1 MLLKEIAN
9 PNQAIRR
16 LLKDVQFVS
25 NSEENSVI
33 ERRLEKKRIKPT
45 PNNIKRYLLRC
56 YMTPL
61 DELPQPER
69 KIVLR
74 LARPDRYE

>member
-25 NSEENSVI
+25 NSEENSVV

>member
-1 MLLKEIAN
+1 MLLSEIAN
-9 PNQAIRR
+9 PNPAIRR
-16 LLKDVQFVS
+16 LLKDIDFEIYS
-25 NSEENSVI
+25 HEDSVI
-33 ERRLEKKRIKPT
+33 EKRLEKKHIKPT
-45 PNNIKRYLLRC
+45 PNNVKRYLLRC

>member
-9 PNQAIRR
+9 PNYAIRR
-16 LLKDVQFVS
+16 LIKDTNFVS
-25 NSEENSVI
+25 DSDENSVI
-33 ERRLEKKRIKPT
+33 EKRLEKKHIKPT

-56 YMTPL
+56 FLTPI
-61 DELPQPER
+61 DQLPQPER
-69 KIVLR
+69 KVILR

>member
-16 LLKDVQFVS
+16 LLKDVEFVS

-45 PNNIKRYLLRC
+45 SNNIKRYLLRC

-69 KIVLR
+69 RIILR